1 MSYNQDRH
9 IAQDATPAWE
19 PSQADVHGSSA
30 DAGSLGAAT
39 GSTPTGSASS
49 EADSHATAAA
59 TGPGSDAAA
68 ISFSIS
74 DVLLPHGDAAAS
86 GMGFSFAEAG
96 NFSDAAMSEFMAV
109 THEAIGEIKQGL
121 EDLLEAGS
129 HDQNGH
135 AVAQGLGHADATGGG
150 AVTTADAHA
159 TAETNGSGAE
169 AAAFSFSI
177 SGAETN
183 GQDGL
188 ALATALGFAGAGDFS
203 DAELAE
209 FLKIAQHAVGE
220 IAEALQHLLDS
231 NDQHGHP
238 GHAGGAHPGSAG
250 GFGGFGGGAA
260 AIPSGGGFGETHYDN
275 GDYRAHDFG
284 HLNHLLDADRSCWT
298 FH

>member
-1 MSYNQDRH
+1 MSYHHDRH
-9 IAQDATPAWE
+9 IAPDAMPAWE
-19 PSQADVHGSSA
+19 PSQPDPPGSTA
-30 DAGSLGAAT
+30 NAGSLGAAT
-39 GSTPTGSASS
+39 GSTPAGNATS
-49 EADSHATAAA
+49 EADSQATAAA
-59 TGPGSDAAA
+59 TGPDSDAAA
-68 ISFSIS
+68 FSFSIS
-74 DVLLPHGDAAAS
+74 DVLLPDGQATAS

-109 THEAIGEIKQGL
+109 AQDAISEIKQGL
-121 EDLLEAGS
+121 EELLEGGT

-135 AVAQGLGHADATGGG
+135 AVAQGLGHADAAGGG
-150 AVTTADAHA
+150 AAASADAHA
-159 TAETNGSGAE
+159 SAETDGGAE
-169 AAAFSFSI
+169 AAAFAFSI

-209 FLKIAQHAVGE
+209 FMDLAQHAVGE

-231 NDQHGHP
+231 NDRHGHA
-238 GHAGGAHPGSAG
+238 GHAGGGLSGAA
-250 GFGGFGGGAA
+250 GFGGGGAA

-284 HLNHLLDADRSCWT
+284 HLSHLLDADRSCWT